1 MLQVDNPAVPAPS
14 QCHAVA
20 EEDANELA
28 FPNSPRL
35 WAHRIRRE
43 WHGLVPS
50 GMFGLAHLWPLV
62 LRAAVKSNITNL
74 ENASLFN
81 VLEVVYEFL
90 FSALGAPNMSFVQ
103 NK

>member
-1 MLQVDNPAVPAPS
+1 MACLG
-14 QCHAVA
+14 
-20 EEDANELA
+20 
-28 FPNSPRL
+28 
-35 WAHRIRRE
+35 WRI
-43 WHGLVPS
+43 
-50 GMFGLAHLWPLV
+50 FGHWF

-74 ENASLFN
+74 ENVSLFN